1 MLDSSISI
9 YLFGYLLYIFY
20 ISSISHARR
29 NLNEKVETREESERI
44 KGMSKAVA
52 QQARSPPPAPPPTPT
67 HNTPTAF

>member
-1 MLDSSISI
+1 VD
-9 YLFGYLLYIFY
+9 IFY
-20 ISSISHARR
+20 LSCSARR